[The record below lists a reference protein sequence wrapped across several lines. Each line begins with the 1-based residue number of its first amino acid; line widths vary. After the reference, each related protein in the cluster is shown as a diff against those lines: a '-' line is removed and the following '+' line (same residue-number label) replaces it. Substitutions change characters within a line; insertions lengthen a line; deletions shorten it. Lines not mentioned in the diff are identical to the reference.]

1 MAPDSLPADG
11 ELRLGA
17 VVLPRGRRVVP
28 MDGPGEPVAWVTAE
42 PVPDAGLA
50 WSALSD
56 AHQQTGLVPILLTRD
71 EQDEDYF
78 FYDPV
83 DVSQV
88 DHMDAASLLAGRWHS
103 KTYEVSEPGESED
116 EEFVEYIESA
126 IAPFSR
132 QFPGLAPGEDAR
144 LSMAQIHEALRSLP
158 AAPIG
163 LVTAARP
170 ADVLPTVG
178 WCTTDQ
184 FQTALPIAAVLR
196 SWEARFGAKLLRVG
210 PGAQIQ
216 LLVERPP
223 HTTEAAQAIAA
234 EHFVFCDEC
243 AGQGLRDIPKI
254 TASIVD
260 AAIWTFWW
268 D

>member
-1 MAPDSLPADG
+1 MATDNVPEEG

-17 VVLPRGRRVVP
+17 VVLPAGRRVIP
-28 MDGPGEPVAWVTAE
+28 IDGTGEPVAWVTTTL
-42 PVPDAGLA
+42 VPDAGLA

-56 AHQQTGLVPILLTRD
+56 AHQQTGLVPVLLTSD

-78 FYDPV
+78 FYNPA
-83 DVSQV
+83 DVSQL
-88 DHMDAASLLAGRWHS
+88 DHLDAAEVLAERWEGKMCS
-103 KTYEVSEPGESED
+103 D
-116 EEFVEYIESA
+116 EEEEDGDYLAA
-126 IAPFSR
+126 IRGPFSS
-132 QFPGLAPGEDAR
+132 QFPGLAPGEDTT
-144 LSMAQIHEALRSLP
+144 LSMAQLHKALRSLP

-163 LVTAARP
+163 LVPAARP

-178 WCTTDQ
+178 WSTTDQ
-184 FQTALPIAAVLR
+184 FQTSLPIAAVLR
-196 SWEARFGAKLLRVG
+196 SWEARFGARLLRVG
-210 PGAQIQ
+210 PGAQVQ

-234 EHFVFCDEC
+234 EHLAFCDEC

-254 TASIVD
+254 TASIVN
-260 AAIWTFWW
+260 APTWTFWW